1 MKNLRRVVTLL
12 LQRRSGNSGSHRAG
26 RANVLVLG
34 NLDAERNWSYAPE
47 YVYAMWLMLHRTDL
61 ATMSWERAFL
71 PRSVEL
77 CFAEVNAEIEWRQND
92 GNRSRER

>member
-1 MKNLRRVVTLL
+1 MGLKIENFTDDL

-47 YVYAMWLMLHRTDL
+47 YVYAMWLMLQQDRPSDYVVGTGVS
-61 ATMSWERAFL
+61 TSVRRAL
-71 PRSVEL
+71 LRRGQCRDRVA
-77 CFAEVNAEIEWRQND
+77 AE
-92 GNRSRER
+92 